1 MNTRTLI
8 VFDIHARKNKIRDE
22 RYFEIEMLDDE
33 TGEYVKTYASEDNF
47 NFNNWLPVIQTW
59 QPKTLLAVTGVFKFK
74 RDPKSKEL
82 TNIINADSKPHVYDV
97 YDQSVRDQYLQIY
110 AKRYL

>member
-1 MNTRTLI
+1 MNVRTLL
-8 VFDIHARKNKIRDE
+8 VFDIHARKNKQRDE

-47 NFNNWLPVIQTW
+47 NFDNWYPVIKTW
-59 QPKTLLAVTGVFKFK
+59 QPKTLLAITGVFKFK
-74 RDPKSKEL
+74 RDPKTKL
-82 TNIINADSKPHVYDV
+82 FTNIINADSKPHVYES